1 MTIDIKQLRDEH
13 IAKLQEGF
21 AKALDEFS
29 PDRALYDLT
38 ARLSD
43 ARQQAV
49 WNLLGLTDKWGK
61 WEASG
66 GYGTPTP
73 IQKWMSAEIADKLH
87 AFMNELIADELDGI
101 KESMHKQIKAIV
113 TKKIKEQAQWDLE
126 RKVEATVD
134 EISNK
139 VVEEVRKEITKEL
152 GL

>member
-1 MTIDIKQLRDEH
+1 MKFD
-13 IAKLQEGF
+13 
-21 AKALDEFS
+21 
-29 PDRALYDLT
+29 
-38 ARLSD
+38 
-43 ARQQAV
+43 
-49 WNLLGLTDKWGK
+49 GLTDKWGK

-73 IQKWMSAEIADKLH
+73 IQKWLSAEIADKLH
-87 AFMNELIADELDGI
+87 AFMNELIADELDDI
-101 KESMHKQIKAIV
+101 KERMRKKIKAIV
-113 TKKIKEQAQWDLE
+113 IEKIKEQAEGDLA